1 MISWLQGRY
10 MECWSQG
17 NRSGIVLVCHSVGY
31 EVQLTARHMHL
42 LDQDDDLAL
51 WIHQVQR
58 EDGSSLFGFPER
70 EERDLFRMLIGVNGI
85 GPQSGLSLLQECKP
99 TELVQA
105 IGNGDIRRLC
115 RAQGIGKRTAE
126 RLAVDLRK
134 PITTLK
140 GIEPK
145 PSLVE
150 GIDSELMKETANE
163 VSTKFYQVHG
173 HLLLKEFASAYYGH
187 QRSAAGEHRILIQ
200 QGSRTPVTEGV
211 RVSILSS

>member
-163 VSTKFYQVHG
+163 VSTTLIALGYDDLEIRRAIKEVYKSEDEALPSPQDQEA
-173 HLLLKEFASAYYGH
+173 LLRGCLQLLSQDSA
-187 QRSAAGEHRILIQ
+187 
-200 QGSRTPVTEGV
+200 
-211 RVSILSS
+211 

>member
-1 MISWLQGRY
+1 

-163 VSTKFYQVHG
+163 VSTTLIALGYDDLEIRRAIKEVYKSEDEALPSPQDQEA
-173 HLLLKEFASAYYGH
+173 LLRGCLQLLSQDSA
-187 QRSAAGEHRILIQ
+187 
-200 QGSRTPVTEGV
+200 
-211 RVSILSS
+211 